1 MRRRRPPYGQQQ
13 PYQYNPYAYHSN
25 TPYQPQMPPQR
36 VVKSV
41 QKQRGLSGLTHT
53 THLLLTVCTC
63 GMWLFVWVGHE
74 IFRLLV
80 ARKKVTK
87 HHYR

>member
-13 PYQYNPYAYHSN
+13 PYQYNPYAYH
-25 TPYQPQMPPQR
+25 